1 MDSETNPNNYKE
13 HGYRLHV
20 SYLCTIYVI
29 AADVLFEIN
38 V

>member
-1 MDSETNPNNYKE
+1 MDSETNPNSYNE

-20 SYLCTIYVI
+20 SYMCNIYVI
-29 AADVLFEIN
+29 AAEVLFKID